1 MKIVLTGSLG
11 NVSRPLAETLITQ
24 GHSVTVISSNAN
36 KQNDI
41 VALGATAAIGRL
53 QDVDFLTTAF
63 TGADAVY
70 CMVPPNYA
78 EPDQLAYYRGVGQVY
93 VQAIQ
98 RAGVKRVVDLSSYGA
113 HLERGTG
120 LIVGCYHIE
129 QMLNAL
135 SGIAVTHMRPGFFYY
150 NLYAFIPMIKQA
162 GFLAANYGGS
172 DRLVMVSP
180 MDIATAVAEELV
192 RVAVGVT
199 IRYVASDERSA
210 SDVARI
216 LGDAIGKPALEWK
229 TITNEEML
237 NRAVSRGMSPTFA
250 AAYVELSGAIH
261 TGALTE
267 DYDLNKPVPGKV
279 KIEAFARDFAAA
291 FNRN

>member
-11 NVSRPLAETLITQ
+11 NISKPLAEILVEQ
-24 GHSVTVISSNAN
+24 GHSVTVISSNAD

-41 VALGATAAIGRL
+41 ESLGATAAIGRL
-53 QDVDFLTTAF
+53 QDVDFLTNAF

-78 EPDQLAYYRGVGQVY
+78 EADQLAYYGSVGQNY
-93 VQAIQ
+93 VHAVQ

-120 LIVGCYHIE
+120 MIVGCYHIE

-180 MDIATAVAEELV
+180 IDIAIAVAEELV
-192 RVAVGVT
+192 RLAYGITV
-199 IRYVASDERSA
+199 RYVASDERSA
-210 SDVARI
+210 SEVARI
-216 LGDAIGKPALEWK
+216 LGESIGKPALEWK
-229 TITNEEML
+229 TITDEEML
-237 NRAVSRGMSPTFA
+237 NATVSRGVSPAFA
-250 AAYVELSGAIH
+250 AMYVELSAGIH
-261 TGALTE
+261 SGALTE
-267 DYDLNKPVPGKV
+267 DYYLNKPALGKV
-279 KIEAFARDFAAA
+279 KIEGFAHDFAAA